1 MKNLV
6 RIFLACRNFFQEKLI
21 ARNNWKWVKDALS
34 LSAKNRFDLSTDR
47 VILKPNEFS
56 MFFLS

>member
-6 RIFLACRNFFQEKLI
+6 RILLACRNFFQEKLI
-21 ARNNWKWVKDALS
+21 ARHNWKWVKDASS

-47 VILKPNEFS
+47 VILKPN
-56 MFFLS
+56 